1 MSAYNKTITISLA
14 ILAVIGIFYVLVVGK
29 TLLVPLAVAVMIWY
43 IINALSKTYQ
53 KWLIPQLGKP
63 EWLTKLFAVLSI
75 GAAAFFVFNI
85 IEASIGTVVE
95 QVPVYRANLNSLIG
109 EWFSQ
114 YGLEKYLDVTEIT
127 QSIEVVPFIRELG
140 TALTGL
146 FGKSF
151 LVLIYVLF
159 LLLEQTRFDSKIAS
173 LFPNT
178 VRRTEIRSLITRTQ
192 DDIQTYIWIKTLA
205 SITTGL
211 ASYSILLFVGVDFP
225 EFWAFLIFMLN
236 YIPTIGSIIATLF
249 PAVLT
254 LVQFEAPLQPFLIVL
269 LSVGSIQFL
278 IGSVI
283 EPRLLGD
290 SLNLSPL
297 VVLLSLALWGSV
309 WGIAGMFLCVP
320 LTVICV
326 IILAHFSQTRPIA
339 VLLSGNGKLR
349 FIEN

>member
-1 MSAYNKTITISLA
+1 MSARNKTVTISLT
-14 ILAVIGIFYVLVVGK
+14 ILAVIAIFYVLVVGQA
-29 TLLVPLAVAVMIWY
+29 LLVPLAVALMIWY
-43 IINALSKTYQ
+43 IINALSGAYQ
-53 KWLIPQLGKP
+53 RWIIPQVSKP
-63 EWLTKLFAVLSI
+63 EWLMKLFAVLTIAVATS
-75 GAAAFFVFNI
+75 AVFNM
-85 IEASIGTVVE
+85 IESSIGTVVA
-95 QVPVYRANLNSLIG
+95 QAPAYRANLDSLIG
-109 EWFSQ
+109 QWFRE
-114 YGLEKYLDVTEIT
+114 YGLEKYLNIAEIT
-127 QSIEVVPFIRELG
+127 QSIEFVPFVSALG

-146 FGKSF
+146 FGKSL
-151 LVLIYVLF
+151 LVIVYVLF
-159 LLLEQTRFDSKIAS
+159 LLLEQTRFDSKISA
-173 LFPNT
+173 LFPDAA
-178 VRRTEIRSLITRTQ
+178 RRKEVRSLISRTQ
-192 DDIQTYIWIKTLA
+192 EDIQTYVWIKTLA
-205 SITTGL
+205 SITTGVS
-211 ASYSILLFVGVDFP
+211 SYVVLLLVGVDFP

-283 EPRLLGD
+283 EPRLLGA

-349 FIEN
+349 FVEG